1 MNMKEKNWK
10 LGEVVELPKTSNLIH
25 KSGKESYEH
34 MTSSRYVCV
43 REAANGQR
51 GILVKMMGR
60 ITSQEMMIVANEPF
74 CKDEKEETAGQS
86 VYYSYRFPTMEE
98 LKEVLD
104 IVRANAILWR
114 QLDEASMFI
123 NPDGSFWVR
132 EIEKKF
138 LVMKKPQYYDPKTGL
153 ISSPGDADEPHRRL
167 TIAYF

>member
-1 MNMKEKNWK
+1 MNMKRNNWK
-10 LGEVVELPKTSNLIH
+10 LGEVVELPKTGSQIH

-34 MTSSRYVCV
+34 MTSSCYVCV

-60 ITSQEMMIVANEPF
+60 IKAQEMMIVNHEPF
-74 CKDEKEETAGQS
+74 CKDETEETEGQT
-86 VYYSYRFPTMEE
+86 VYYSYRFPTSEE

-104 IVRANAILWR
+104 IVRSNDVLWR

-132 EIEKKF
+132 EMERKF
-138 LVMKKPQYYDPKTGL
+138 LVVKHTQYYDPKTGFL
-153 ISSPGDADEPHRRL
+153 SSPATADEAHRRL